1 MALFP
6 VGALFS
12 YLAFSW
18 NRRHRSHI
26 FLLVSTAAFAL
37 SLGRDPFVFFLV
49 LFIAPTLYRA
59 VSSVRKTAAGGP
71 FALYGLS
78 DLLLVV
84 AMTVRYGE
92 GFDWSFPSS
101 WAAGAPLVVIAGAF
115 RLLGAARSSDAIGA
129 FFMWQGLFLIAWASG
144 SAAPATALAALGL
157 FAAAVWG
164 RGLDPVAAFG
174 SGVALALAAAEVPPA
189 ALAVVGLAI
198 LASMLGERA
207 ISMWVIL
214 MAPASVASSASIPEP
229 RPTVLLGAA
238 AGFVLWAWAAR
249 KVAVS
254 EPSAGGR
261 ATSFLAAIG
270 TVLILLERSPELVL
284 WFGYALAVA
293 SAAAFV
299 LLKPSRVALDG
310 VKEFIRRPP
319 ERGGFAIAGWT
330 AAGLAVLL
338 LIRLAGLGASTGFL

>member
-6 VGALFS
+6 VGAFFS

-18 NRRHRSHI
+18 NRRHGSHI

-37 SLGRDPFVFFLV
+37 SLGRDPFVFFLA
-49 LFIAPTLYRA
+49 LFIAPTFYRA
-59 VSSVRKTAAGGP
+59 VASVTKTAAGGP
-71 FALYGLS
+71 FALFALS
-78 DLLLVV
+78 DLLLVA

-101 WAAGAPLVVIAGAF
+101 WAAGAPLVVIAGAL
-115 RLLGAARSSDAIGA
+115 RLLGAARSSDAEGV

-144 SAAPATALAALGL
+144 SAAPAAALAALGL
-157 FAAAVWG
+157 FGAAVWG
-164 RGLDPVAAFG
+164 RELDRLTAFG
-174 SGVALALAAAEVPPA
+174 SGVALAMAAVGMPPA
-189 ALAVVGLAI
+189 ALVVVGLAI

-214 MAPASVASSASIPEP
+214 MAPASVASSASIPDP
-229 RPTVLLGAA
+229 DPIALLAA
-238 AGFVLWAWAAR
+238 SAGFVLWAWAGR

-261 ATSFLAAIG
+261 GASFLAAIG

-293 SAAAFV
+293 SAAAYV
-299 LLKPSRVALDG
+299 LLKPSRLALDG
-310 VKEFIRRPP
+310 MNEFISRSP

>member
-1 MALFP
+1 MALFA

-18 NRRHRSHI
+18 NRRHGSHI

-37 SLGRDPFVFFLV
+37 SLGRDPFVLFLA

-59 VSSVRKTAAGGP
+59 VASVTKTDAGGP
-71 FALYGLS
+71 FALFALS

-101 WAAGAPLVVIAGAF
+101 WAAGAGLVVIAGAF
-115 RLLGAARSSDAIGA
+115 RLLGAARSSDAIGG

-144 SAAPATALAALGL
+144 SAAPAAALAGLGL

-164 RGLDPVAAFG
+164 RGLDPLAALG
-174 SGVALALAAAEVPPA
+174 SGVALALTAAGMPPA

-198 LASMLGERA
+198 LAAMLGERA

-214 MAPASVASSASIPEP
+214 MAPASVSSGASIPDP
-229 RPTVLLGAA
+229 GPIALLGAA

-249 KVAVS
+249 RVALS
-254 EPSAGGR
+254 EPSGGGR
-261 ATSFLAAIG
+261 AAAFLAAIG
-270 TVLILLERSPELVL
+270 TALILLDRAPELVV
-284 WFGYALAVA
+284 WFGYALVIA
-293 SAAAFV
+293 SAAAFF
-299 LLKPSRVALDG
+299 LLKPSRVALDRMN
-310 VKEFIRRPP
+310 EFISRPP
-319 ERGGFAIAGWT
+319 EQGGFAVAGWA
-330 AAGLAVLL
+330 AAGLALLL
-338 LIRLAGLGASTGFL
+338 LIRLAGIGASTGFL

>member
-1 MALFP
+1 MGLFA
-6 VGALFS
+6 VGAFLS
-12 YLAFSW
+12 YLAFFW
-18 NRRHRSHI
+18 HRSHRSHT
-26 FLLVSTAAFAL
+26 FLVVSTSAFAL

-59 VSSVRKTAAGGP
+59 FASMRKTAAGGP
-71 FALYGLS
+71 FALFALS

-92 GFDWSFPSS
+92 GFDWAFPSS

-115 RLLGAARSSDAIGA
+115 RLLGAARSSGAIGS

-144 SAAPATALAALGL
+144 SAVPAAALAALGL
-157 FAAAVWG
+157 FAAAIWG
-164 RGLDPVAAFG
+164 RGLDPLSSLG
-174 SGVALALAAAEVPPA
+174 SGVAVAMAAAGMPPA

-198 LASMLGERA
+198 LGSMLGERA

-214 MAPASVASSASIPEP
+214 MAPASVASSASIPDP
-229 RPTVLLGAA
+229 GPIALLAAA

-249 KVAVS
+249 EVAVS

-261 ATSFLAAIG
+261 AASFLAAIG
-270 TVLILLERSPELVL
+270 TILILLNRSPELVL
-284 WFGYALAVA
+284 WFGYALVIA

-299 LLKPSRVALDG
+299 LLKPSRVALDRMKG
-310 VKEFIRRPP
+310 FIIRPP
-319 ERGGFAIAGWT
+319 ERGGFAVAGWT

>member
-1 MALFP
+1 MALFAL
-6 VGALFS
+6 GAFLS

-18 NRRHRSHI
+18 NRRHSSHI

-49 LFIAPTLYRA
+49 LFISPTLYLA
-59 VSSVRKTAAGGP
+59 VASVRKTAAGGP
-71 FALYGLS
+71 FALFALS

-92 GFDWSFPSS
+92 SFDWSFPSI
-101 WAAGAPLVVIAGAF
+101 WAVGAPLVVIAGTL

-129 FFMWQGLFLIAWASG
+129 FFMWQGLFLIGWASG
-144 SAAPATALAALGL
+144 PAAPAAALAALWL
-157 FAAAVWG
+157 FAAAVWD
-164 RGLDPVAAFG
+164 RGLDPLTAFG
-174 SGVALALAAAEVPPA
+174 SGVALAMAAAGLPPE

-198 LASMLGERA
+198 IASMLGERA

-214 MAPASVASSASIPEP
+214 MAPASVASTASIPVP
-229 RPTVLLGAA
+229 GSIALLGAA
-238 AGFVLWAWAAR
+238 AGFVLWAWVAG

-254 EPSAGGR
+254 EPTAGGR
-261 ATSFLAAIG
+261 AASFLAAVG
-270 TVLILLERSPELVL
+270 TVLIFLERSPELVL
-284 WFGYALAVA
+284 WLGYALAIA
-293 SAAAFV
+293 SAAAV
-299 LLKPSRVALDG
+299 VMLKPSRVALDRMN
-310 VKEFIRRPP
+310 EFISRPP

>member
-1 MALFP
+1 M
-6 VGALFS
+6 S
-12 YLAFSW
+12 S
-18 NRRHRSHI
+18 
-26 FLLVSTAAFAL
+26 AAFAL
-37 SLGRDPFVFFLV
+37 SLDRDPFVLFLV

-59 VSSVRKTAAGGP
+59 VASVRKTAARGP
-71 FALYGLS
+71 FALFALS

-101 WAAGAPLVVIAGAF
+101 WAAGAPLVVIAGAV

-129 FFMWQGLFLIAWASG
+129 FFMWQGLFLIGWASG
-144 SAAPATALAALGL
+144 SAAPAAALAALGL
-157 FAAAVWG
+157 FGAALWG
-164 RGLDPVAAFG
+164 RRLDPLAAFG
-174 SGVALALAAAEVPPA
+174 SGVALAMAAAGLPPA

-198 LASMLGERA
+198 LATMLGERV

-214 MAPASVASSASIPEP
+214 MGPASVASSASIPDP
-229 RPTVLLGAA
+229 GPIALLGAA
-238 AGFVLWAWAAR
+238 AGFVLWAWAAG

-254 EPSAGGR
+254 KPSAGGR
-261 ATSFLAAIG
+261 AASFLAAIG
-270 TVLILLERSPELVL
+270 TVLIFLERSPELVL
-284 WFGYALAVA
+284 WFGYALAIA
-293 SAAAFV
+293 SAAAFF
-299 LLKPSRVALDG
+299 LLKPSRVALDQLN
-310 VKEFIRRPP
+310 EFISRPP